1 MNKVWE
7 CYVAGISPTNA
18 TAAFRAIILWNG
30 GAPVITWEPDLNEG
44 GTRHERVHTVEGRES
59 LTAGSWGP
67 TNASSRF
74 FRVKVELK

>member
-1 MNKVWE
+1 M
-7 CYVAGISPTNA
+7 TN
-18 TAAFRAIILWNG
+18 
-30 GAPVITWEPDLNEG
+30 
-44 GTRHERVHTVEGRES
+44 RHQLDSFRES